1 MELIKDLKEL
11 KKIVEEL
18 EDSTEES
25 FELQGTWKISV
36 DVETFE
42 VAKSDCLV
50 VMSNIDDDFEEVGF
64 INLSLAVDLM
74 KKRILFFDD
83 IGFDDNEEYVYSFN
97 VDRLL
102 TAE

>member
-1 MELIKDLKEL
+1 
-11 KKIVEEL
+11 
-18 EDSTEES
+18 
-25 FELQGTWKISV
+25 
-36 DVETFE
+36 
-42 VAKSDCLV
+42 
-50 VMSNIDDDFEEVGF
+50 
-64 INLSLAVDLM
+64 M